1 VIIEGT
7 SILQVGIMA
16 NITMGEKGGKKKGEL
31 VVNVKIIELLFH
43 QIFGKKKR
51 KENPKGIKN

>member
-16 NITMGEKGGKKKGEL
+16 NITMGERGEKKVNL
-31 VVNVKIIELLFH
+31 LYNVKIIELLFH
-43 QIFGKKKR
+43 QIFGKKR

>member
-1 VIIEGT
+1 VIIEGS

-16 NITMGEKGGKKKGEL
+16 NVTMGERGKKKVNL
-31 VVNVKIIELLFH
+31 LYNVKIIELLFH
-43 QIFGKKKR
+43 QIFGKKR